1 MRSGRL
7 PILAVILVL
16 AVACTGDGMSPSPD
30 STPSPAAESPT
41 PAMTPTA
48 IGSPTVI
55 GTSTVTGETGDL
67 DGFRAFAPQ
76 IADAV
81 AEGATAF
88 FADRALVSE
97 IVCAGDE
104 ESGACLGQAK
114 GTVMRGIPGA
124 VAESDAVSLFPL
136 AEYPAVL
143 RDWFTSASP
152 DGSPTLWAIAHRP
165 AGGGK
170 DDAYQAVVTAVIVV
184 GPAGSTVLRQQG
196 RVFDFQFADGRWRLS
211 GELYASLPETIRP
224 WRYDGCSD
232 CYDHWE
238 RWQQATR

>member
-1 MRSGRL
+1 MRSGML
-7 PILAVILVL
+7 VVFAVPLLLAIG
-16 AVACTGDGMSPSPD
+16 CDGGDLSPSPV
-30 STPSPAAESPT
+30 STPSPTAESLT
-41 PAMTPTA
+41 PATTPTA
-48 IGSPTVI
+48 IM
-55 GTSTVTGETGDL
+55 TSTVTAEASGL

-81 AEGATAF
+81 AQGGTAF
-88 FADRALVSE
+88 FANRALVSE

-104 ESGACLGQAK
+104 QRGACFGQTK

-136 AEYPAVL
+136 AEYPDVL

-152 DGSPTLWAIAHRP
+152 DGSPTLYAIAHRP
-165 AGGGK
+165 AGEGR

-184 GPAGSTVLRQQG
+184 GTAGSTVLRQQG
-196 RVFDFQFADGRWRLS
+196 RIFDFQFVDGRWRLS

-224 WRYDGCSD
+224 WRYDDCSD

-238 RWQQATR
+238 RWQ

>member
-7 PILAVILVL
+7 PILAIILVL
-16 AVACTGDGMSPSPD
+16 AVACTGEGRSPSPV
-30 STPSPAAESPT
+30 STSSPTAESPT
-41 PAMTPTA
+41 PATTPA
-48 IGSPTVI
+48 LI
-55 GTSTVTGETGDL
+55 GTSTVTAETAGL

-76 IADAV
+76 IADAL
-81 AEGATAF
+81 AQGGTAF

-97 IVCAGDE
+97 TVCAGDE
-104 ESGACLGQAK
+104 ESGACFGQTK

-136 AEYPAVL
+136 DEYPDVL

-165 AGGGK
+165 AGEGR

-184 GPAGSTVLRQQG
+184 GQAGSTVLRQQG
-196 RVFDFQFADGRWRLS
+196 RVFDFQFVDGRWRLS

-224 WRYDGCSD
+224 WRYDDCSD

-238 RWQQATR
+238 RWQ